1 MAAAVLKKSGSSSL
15 STDSP
20 PFNPRIMVGASSS
33 PGPPVFRSNPFA
45 TDTDKEHALAHSNA
59 IPKHTFEY
67 NG

>member
-1 MAAAVLKKSGSSSL
+1 MAAAILKKSGSAL
-15 STDSP
+15 TTESP
-20 PFNPRIMVGASSS
+20 PFNPRLMMGGGNS

-45 TDTDKEHALAHSNA
+45 SESDKEHALSHSNV